1 MNKPNIEIIEESNTL
16 LNNKI
21 EIKSCSNSHNEE
33 VDSYNEDENKTLTN
47 PTNLTKSNDIL
58 NIDQT
63 TIIHLN
69 KSPKLEKLKDSSCLK
84 RILKFR
90 GYLLGIL
97 AAFLLSFSKVIL
109 KKAPLLAGSDH
120 TLIRYT
126 IQFLFLFMIIK
137 YKKLKIFGHENHN
150 VRKLL
155 NFRGLIGAMGMIFLH
170 FAITLIAPSDTVA
183 IAHSS
188 VIITSILARLFLKE
202 KFSIAHIFALVL
214 TVAGILLISQ
224 PSFLF
229 GGSSKKLNPVF
240 VELKHQ
246 HAQLGAYLNQ
256 SNCSIPALNFEKFE
270 DFMRPAAQKLN
281 LTQYG
286 KNSTCEL
293 LLKSKLIEFFKKFN
307 EKKVITASL
316 NYVLYLG
323 IFFALCAAFT
333 TGIVHTTIKK
343 LCIKKVHYSVT
354 IIYAS
359 FYGVPISLFISLIL
373 YATGVSYRSVEN
385 VNELLLHILYSVIS
399 GLFGLIAQIC
409 LNLALKYEE
418 ASKIAIIKTTDLIFT
433 FLFQS
438 YLVNIKKDFLNSLG
452 AYLILLGTF
461 LIFAFKFIEKRFNY
475 SEKTKSTHLPGQ
487 NELNAKQIDESSSS
501 KKETSCSDLV
511 KMFIFFKF

>member
-1 MNKPNIEIIEESNTL
+1 M
-16 LNNKI
+16 
-21 EIKSCSNSHNEE
+21 
-33 VDSYNEDENKTLTN
+33 DENKTLTN

-202 KFSIAHIFALVL
+202 KFSIAHIFAIVL
-214 TVAGILLISQ
+214 TVAGILLIS
-224 PSFLF
+224 
-229 GGSSKKLNPVF
+229 
-240 VELKHQ
+240 
-246 HAQLGAYLNQ
+246 
-256 SNCSIPALNFEKFE
+256 
-270 DFMRPAAQKLN
+270 
-281 LTQYG
+281 
-286 KNSTCEL
+286 
-293 LLKSKLIEFFKKFN
+293 
-307 EKKVITASL
+307 
-316 NYVLYLG
+316 
-323 IFFALCAAFT
+323 
-333 TGIVHTTIKK
+333 
-343 LCIKKVHYSVT
+343 
-354 IIYAS
+354 
-359 FYGVPISLFISLIL
+359 
-373 YATGVSYRSVEN
+373 
-385 VNELLLHILYSVIS
+385 
-399 GLFGLIAQIC
+399 
-409 LNLALKYEE
+409 
-418 ASKIAIIKTTDLIFT
+418 
-433 FLFQS
+433 
-438 YLVNIKKDFLNSLG
+438 
-452 AYLILLGTF
+452 
-461 LIFAFKFIEKRFNY
+461 
-475 SEKTKSTHLPGQ
+475 LP
-487 NELNAKQIDESSSS
+487 
-501 KKETSCSDLV
+501 
-511 KMFIFFKF
+511 